1 SAAANLWSGRV
12 ARGAVEDSTPQRIK
26 LAWEKEHLGLYL
38 SDHPLMP
45 LEPLLAAIRS
55 CNIAEIEQD
64 LAGKTI
70 TIGGIIS
77 AQRRIATRAGKMMLA
92 ATIED
97 LTGSMEVIV
106 FPRPHDQTGS
116 HSVDEAPVVIT
127 GKVDFRDEVAQLLCE
142 TVQPL
147 EDMVERREPLR
158 LEIELRP
165 SGNEDA
171 DVNCLQRV
179 IAALHSYRG
188 NDRFNLRLGG
198 HRLDGYPGATTWWNP
213 KLDKLLEGLLG
224 PNRVRVLPAAQ
235 AAEPMAEYIGPL
247 GDPSYEAMLAR

>member
-1 SAAANLWSGRV
+1 
-12 ARGAVEDSTPQRIK
+12 
-26 LAWEKEHLGLYL
+26 
-38 SDHPLMP
+38 LMP
-45 LEPLLAAIRS
+45 LEPVLAAIRS

-106 FPRPHDQTGS
+106 FPRTYDETGS
-116 HSVDEAPVVIT
+116 HWVDEAPVVIT

-165 SGNEDA
+165 TGNQEA
-171 DVNCLQRV
+171 DVDCLQRV

-188 NDRFNLRLGG
+188 SDCFNLRLGG
-198 HRLDGYPGATTWWNP
+198 YRLESHPGATTWWNP

-235 AAEPMAEYIGPL
+235 AVETMDQYIGPL
-247 GDPSYEAMLAR
+247 SDPSYEAALAS

>member
-1 SAAANLWSGRV
+1 
-12 ARGAVEDSTPQRIK
+12 
-26 LAWEKEHLGLYL
+26 
-38 SDHPLMP
+38 
-45 LEPLLAAIRS
+45 
-55 CNIAEIEQD
+55 
-64 LAGKTI
+64 
-70 TIGGIIS
+70 
-77 AQRRIATRAGKMMLA
+77 MLA

-106 FPRPHDQTGS
+106 FPRTYDETGS
-116 HSVDEAPVVIT
+116 HWVDEAPVVIT

-147 EDMVERREPLR
+147 EEMVQRREPLR

-165 SGNEDA
+165 SGNEQA
-171 DVNCLQRV
+171 DVSCLERV

-198 HRLDGYPGATTWWNP
+198 QRLNSHPGATTWWNP

-224 PNRVRVLPAAQ
+224 PNRVRVLPASQ
-235 AAEPMAEYIGPL
+235 AAAPIDEYVGPL
-247 GDPSYEAMLAR
+247 SDPRYEAALAG